1 MELNTLDAR
10 MNEKFPYDDSTKS
23 GEILTAHLEQMSLK
37 ERFSVFSF
45 QFSVFGLPLKKYKG
59 VGIIGHGILAAFG

>member
-45 QFSVFGLPLKKYKG
+45 RFAVEKK
-59 VGIIGHGILAAFG
+59 I